1 MTSSASRGGAPSTAL
16 SPSLAALDLLRIES
30 NGPVLHVRLAR
41 PAKRNAIND
50 ALVAQLHT
58 AFVNLPDD
66 VRAVVIS
73 GEGEHFCA
81 GLDLSELSERSVAEG
96 ILHSRS
102 WHAAFDQ
109 IQRGRVPVVAV
120 LHGAVVGGGL
130 ELASACH
137 VRVAEPS
144 TFYGL
149 PEGQRGL
156 FVGGGGSARI
166 PRLIG
171 VARMT
176 DMMLTGRV
184 YDADEGQAIGLSQYR
199 VDGRQGP
206 RQGARARRPHRRQCA
221 AVEFR
226 GHARP
231 AAHRRHGPGRRPV
244 RRVADGGDRP
254 GRRCR
259 QERMRDFLE
268 GKAAEGEEDV
278 NSAAAIGARA
288 HERRRALSRPAARRL
303 ARGDADPARRRL
315 DPGRLQGGAP
325 ALRRA
330 PDRPLPALGRGRTR
344 SHPRRQAGERRRLA
358 QGELRRGAARRA
370 RSIAQWLL
378 AHPLSVERPIAI
390 LSDNDI
396 EHLLLALGAMLAGV
410 PYAPISP
417 AYSLVSQDHGKLKHI
432 VGLLTPGLVFAS
444 GPAYA
449 KAIAAAVPADTP
461 VVLAEGTLEGRAT
474 VAVRRAAGDGA
485 HAPPSTRRMPRS
497 APTRSPSSCSPPAR
511 PSCPRPWSTPSA
523 CSART
528 SR

>member
-58 AFVNLPDD
+58 AFVNPPDD

-102 WHAAFDQ
+102 WHAAFGQ

-137 VRVAEPS
+137 VRIAEPS

-199 VDGRQGP
+199 VEAGKGLAKALELAGRIAANAPLSNFAVMHALPRIADMGQDEGLFAESLMAAIAQGDD
-206 RQGARARRPHRRQCA
+206 A
-221 AVEFR
+221 AKS
-226 GHARP
+226 
-231 AAHRRHGPGRRPV
+231 
-244 RRVADGGDRP
+244 
-254 GRRCR
+254 
-259 QERMRDFLE
+259 RMRDFLE
-268 GKAAEGEEDV
+268 GKAQKV
-278 NSAAAIGARA
+278 KK
-288 HERRRALSRPAARRL
+288 
-303 ARGDADPARRRL
+303 
-315 DPGRLQGGAP
+315 
-325 ALRRA
+325 
-330 PDRPLPALGRGRTR
+330 T
-344 SHPRRQAGERRRLA
+344 
-358 QGELRRGAARRA
+358 
-370 RSIAQWLL
+370 
-378 AHPLSVERPIAI
+378 
-390 LSDNDI
+390 
-396 EHLLLALGAMLAGV
+396 
-410 PYAPISP
+410 
-417 AYSLVSQDHGKLKHI
+417 
-432 VGLLTPGLVFAS
+432 
-444 GPAYA
+444 
-449 KAIAAAVPADTP
+449 
-461 VVLAEGTLEGRAT
+461 
-474 VAVRRAAGDGA
+474 
-485 HAPPSTRRMPRS
+485 
-497 APTRSPSSCSPPAR
+497 
-511 PSCPRPWSTPSA
+511 
-523 CSART
+523 
-528 SR
+528 